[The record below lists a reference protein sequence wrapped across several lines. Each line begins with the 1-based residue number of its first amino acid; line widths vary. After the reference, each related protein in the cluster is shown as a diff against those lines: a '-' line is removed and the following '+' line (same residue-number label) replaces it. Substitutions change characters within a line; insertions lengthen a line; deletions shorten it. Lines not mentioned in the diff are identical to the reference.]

1 MTINT
6 VVDILQ
12 RIEKKVENHYHDRW
26 LSLNEIVKYTSLSQ
40 STIRRA
46 VRKGVLKASTSTGKL
61 LFKALN
67 VDRWLNG

>member
-46 VRKGVLKASTSTGKL
+46 VRKGVLKASSSTGKL
-61 LFKALN
+61 LFKISD
-67 VDRWLNG
+67 VDKWLGK

>member
-1 MTINT
+1 M
-6 VVDILQ
+6 DY
-12 RIEKKVENHYHDRW
+12 RI
-26 LSLNEIVKYTSLSQ
+26 NEIMNDIKSLIQNKSSNHWMNIKGLSEYTTLSQ

-61 LFKALN
+61 LFKVSD

>member
-12 RIEKKVENHYHDRW
+12 RLEKKVENYYHNGW
-26 LSLNEIVKYTSLSQ
+26 LSLNEVVKYTSLSQ

-46 VRKGVLKASTSTGKL
+46 IRKGILKASTSTGKL
-61 LFKALN
+61 LFKISD

>member
-1 MTINT
+1 MDFTIIQILN
-6 VVDILQ
+6 DIKSLIQ
-12 RIEKKVENHYHDRW
+12 NKSSNRW
-26 LSLNEIVKYTSLSQ
+26 MNIKGLSEYTSLSH

-61 LFKALN
+61 LFKISD